1 MESYGAI
8 LKKAREEK
16 NLDYEAVYR
25 ETSISKEFLKG
36 LEDEDSLIFPGEPYL
51 IGFLKNYADFLG
63 LDSAHLIT
71 LYHAKK
77 LQESPPPA
85 ALTKREKPAF
95 LVPLLIGIGVVVFAG
110 LVTLA
115 VVLVGKSKAKQAE
128 NVEVIQGNT
137 FKKYE
142 LTGKIFEGRVFKG
155 DQLILGS
162 DKGNVILTVAETQ
175 GIFALETPAGVQYVE
190 LSEEVEMDVD
200 GDSRPEIIVY
210 VSDVSQKN
218 VERGAEVR
226 IMLKDMSSA
235 AVAAPDAAQIPSAE
249 DLPKDKTMT
258 EIFSDTRAYPFTL
271 NAVFRAGC
279 LMRYRPDRKETVE
292 DYFANG
298 DVVNIT
304 ASNGIKVWLSNG
316 NSVKFQVVAN
326 GKSYDLGVL
335 KAGAVAAQDIKWIK
349 DTDGRYKVVVVDM
362 D

>member
-8 LKKAREEK
+8 LKKTREEK
-16 NLDYEAVYR
+16 NLDYEAVYK

-36 LEDEDSLIFPGEPYL
+36 LEDEETQVFPGEPYL

-63 LDSAHLIT
+63 LDSARLVT

-85 ALTKREKPAF
+85 ALTKRERPAF
-95 LVPLLIGIGVVVFAG
+95 LVPLLVAIGIVVLAG
-110 LVTLA
+110 LVALS
-115 VVLVGKSKAKQAE
+115 VVIAGKLKSKHDE

-142 LTGKIFEGRVFKG
+142 LTDKIFNGRVFKG

-162 DKGNVILTVAETQ
+162 DKGNIILTVAETQ
-175 GIFALETPAGVQYVE
+175 GIFALETPSGVQYVE
-190 LSEEVEMDVD
+190 LSEEVEMDID
-200 GDSRPEIIVY
+200 GDSRPELIVY

-235 AVAAPDAAQIPSAE
+235 AVAAPEAAQIPSAE
-249 DLPKDKTMT
+249 DLPKSKKMT

-271 NAVFRAGC
+271 NAVFRSGC

-292 DYFANG
+292 DYYANG

-304 ASNGIKVWLSNG
+304 ASNGIKLWLSNG
-316 NSVKFQVVAN
+316 NSVKIQIIAN

-335 KAGAVAAQDIKWIK
+335 KAGAVAAQDIKWVK
-349 DTDGRYKVVVVDM
+349 DIDGKYKVVIVEM